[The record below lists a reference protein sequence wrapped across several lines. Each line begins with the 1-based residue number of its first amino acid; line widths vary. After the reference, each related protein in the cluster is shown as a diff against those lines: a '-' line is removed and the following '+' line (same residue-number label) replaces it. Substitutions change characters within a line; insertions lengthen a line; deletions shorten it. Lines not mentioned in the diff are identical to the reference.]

1 MQKYSSPGSSTSWN
15 PATLAGRLHEVD
27 DGLFTVT
34 GTIRVP
40 IGDFPRRMTVA
51 RLDDGRLVIFSAIE
65 LTDLEY
71 ERLEEV
77 GRPAFLIVP
86 NGHHR
91 KDAPSWKRQYP
102 DIQVIAPPGSREK
115 VQAVVNVD
123 AVRPDFDDP
132 TVRYVV
138 VPGTGGREAALEVER
153 ADGIT
158 LVLNDIVANMH
169 DAPGIKG
176 WLLRKM
182 QFAGDRPHVPSPV
195 KRMMVDGERDLR
207 AQLLEW
213 AALPDL
219 RRILV
224 SHGEPIDS
232 DPAGALRRLAGTLG

>member
-1 MQKYSSPGSSTSWN
+1 MQSSSQSGPTSSN
-15 PATLAGRLHEVD
+15 PATLAGRIHEID
-27 DGLFTVT
+27 DGLFTAA

-40 IGDFPRRMTVA
+40 IGEFPRRMSVA

-65 LTDLEY
+65 LTDLEH
-71 ERLEEV
+71 ERVEEL
-77 GRPAFLIVP
+77 GEPAFLIVP

-91 KDAPSWKRQYP
+91 KDAPVWKRRYP
-102 DIQVIAPPGSREK
+102 RIQVVAPPGSRDK

-132 TVRYVV
+132 AVRYVV

-153 ADGIT
+153 AGGTT
-158 LVLNDIVANMH
+158 LILNDIVANIH

-195 KRMMVDGERDLR
+195 KRTIVDGERELR
-207 AQLLEW
+207 GQLLEW

-219 RRILV
+219 QRIIV
-224 SHGEPIDS
+224 SHGEAIED
-232 DPAGALRRLAGTLG
+232 DPASALRRLAGTLG